1 MYTGWH
7 LIDGKW
13 YYFSEGM
20 KQPQGAMLQTRL
32 HRMDMKL
39 VRTGHGLV
47 NKMQNSLNGF
57 AEMNS

>member
-20 KQPQGAMLQTRL
+20 KQPQGAMLANTTTP
-32 HRMDMKL
+32 DGYE
-39 VRTGHGLV
+39 VGPDGAWTG
-47 NKMQNSLNGF
+47 K
-57 AEMNS
+57 